1 MADRI
6 DRVNELLRE
15 EISSLVETSL
25 PRGKGLVTVTDVETT
40 RDLKHATVHVSV
52 YGRNRKRVL
61 DILGKKAP
69 QFFDI
74 LSRRLHMK
82 YIPQLHFAIN
92 DEARKERIE
101 KLLDQL

>member
-1 MADRI
+1 MADRM
-6 DRVNELLRE
+6 DRVNELLRQE
-15 EISSLVETSL
+15 LSHLVEESL

-40 RDLKHATVHVSV
+40 RDLKYATVHISI

-61 DILGKKAP
+61 DILGKKSP
-69 QFFDI
+69 RFFEV
-74 LSRRLHMK
+74 LSRRLRMK
-82 YIPQLHFAIN
+82 YIPQLTFMVN